1 MSYID
6 VVLCGLC
13 RGRPEGAVVGGV
25 DVLRVVVDVV
35 GGVGVRT
42 GAAPALTLGRFS
54 GNVRQRDAN
63 AA

>member
-1 MSYID
+1 MD
-6 VVLCGLC
+6 
-13 RGRPEGAVVGGV
+13 GV

-35 GGVGVRT
+35 GGVDGVGVRT